1 MRNDTIKVLDNCK
14 LIANMKGFSPD
25 TLLYTVEAMIKG
37 GIRAVEIVPNDTT
50 EEAERDCVIK
60 INGLKK
66 CFGKDLIV
74 GAANV
79 FSERLVKLAKGVGA
93 DFISTAVLNP
103 NVLSRANAVDMCVI
117 GGGFTATEINNALSL
132 GADYVKLFP
141 SLINGSA
148 DYAKLLAETFKGKK
162 LIASGNI
169 SFEDITPLKHAG
181 INYFSIGGSLANV
194 TLANKQEYAII
205 EREAARY
212 CELLEKLG

>member
-1 MRNDTIKVLDNCK
+1 MKNDTILTLDQCK

-37 GIRAVEIVPNDTT
+37 GIKAVEIVPNENT
-50 EEAERDCVIK
+50 EAGERDCVVK

-79 FSERLVKLAKGVGA
+79 YTERLVKLAKGVGA
-93 DFISTAVLNP
+93 DFISAPTFNSSVIA
-103 NVLSRANAVDMCVI
+103 RANAVDMCVI
-117 GGGFTATEINNALSL
+117 AGGFTATEINACFCS

-141 SLINGSA
+141 STINGST
-148 DYAKLLAETFKGKK
+148 DYAQLIAETFKGKK
-162 LIASGNI
+162 VVASGNI
-169 SFEDITPLKHAG
+169 NYEDITPLKKAG

-194 TLANKQEYAII
+194 TLANKQEYEII
-205 EREAARY
+205 TREAARY
-212 CELLEKLG
+212 CELLERLN